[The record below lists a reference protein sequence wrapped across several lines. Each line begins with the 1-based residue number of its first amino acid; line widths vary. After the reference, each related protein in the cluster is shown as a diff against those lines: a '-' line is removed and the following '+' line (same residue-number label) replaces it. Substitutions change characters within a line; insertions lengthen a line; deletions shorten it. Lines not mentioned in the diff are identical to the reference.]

1 MSAARRR
8 WLWWLVLILGLAF
21 ALRAFRL
28 DAVPLRGDE
37 GFTVRYWA
45 ADPRNLVHDVRR
57 QEPHPV
63 GTFVAFWAWKQTAGD
78 TELAMRYLPLLG
90 NLIGVA
96 AMAGLGRRLLH
107 SERAGLIAAALWA
120 INPHLIWHAQDVR
133 NYAIWAGLSALALW
147 LFVRAADRNRPRD
160 WLLYAAAETLALY
173 TFFLEAFFVA
183 GQALYLLLARRD
195 RRVLRAAV
203 AAWALVGILLIPLFV
218 QVYFFTQT
226 GYRGAVGDADPVAL
240 LTEFLPTLLI
250 GDVPPA
256 PWDAALPL
264 AWIALVAVAWTLRKP
279 PRPRVGAWLALSV
292 LIPAGLLL
300 IAAGRMSV
308 FHPRYILAATPALIL
323 LTTWALLPLFE
334 RRDARPAQ
342 TAIAVALLG
351 LPLLSAV
358 VLVPYYRGDDPK
370 APDWPGL
377 VAFLKARTLPGDLV
391 VLPAPDPAFGYYY
404 DKPADEISLDPDT
417 DFEAK
422 LRPEVNFRAGIWAIG
437 APQDVRDWL
446 AGQMQPIGE
455 QWTGAFRVDQYR
467 RWEVRP
473 SEIAHESG
481 ARFGDFARLAGYT
494 LQGPDPDNPSL
505 TVLLY
510 WEPLRQTDTDYV
522 VFVHL
527 AGPGASDTDAG
538 PLVDQDDH
546 RPRDGFASTLSWE
559 PGTLVR
565 DAYHLLDTPADLAP
579 GMYRLLI
586 GFYDPDDPGAR
597 VPVTDAS
604 GAPLGDA
611 LALPAFEWRGSSD

>member
-308 FHPRYILAATPALIL
+308 FHPRYILAATPALPFDGPRCL
-323 LTTWALLPLFE
+323 ASGGKCAAPA
-334 RRDARPAQ
+334 RDGR
-342 TAIAVALLG
+342 V
-351 LPLLSAV
+351 
-358 VLVPYYRGDDPK
+358 DDIQRWIRE
-370 APDWPGL
+370 AAEGFAGVRIIDMN
-377 VAFLKARTLPGDLV
+377 DLV
-391 VLPAPDPAFGYYY
+391 CPGGECRAEREGRVVYRDSQHLTATFVA
-404 DKPADEISLDPDT
+404 SL
-417 DFEAK
+417 
-422 LRPEVNFRAGIWAIG
+422 
-437 APQDVRDWL
+437 
-446 AGQMQPIGE
+446 
-455 QWTGAFRVDQYR
+455 
-467 RWEVRP
+467 
-473 SEIAHESG
+473 S
-481 ARFGDFARLAGYT
+481 
-494 LQGPDPDNPSL
+494 
-505 TVLLY
+505 
-510 WEPLRQTDTDYV
+510 
-522 VFVHL
+522 
-527 AGPGASDTDAG
+527 
-538 PLVDQDDH
+538 
-546 RPRDGFASTLSWE
+546 
-559 PGTLVR
+559 
-565 DAYHLLDTPADLAP
+565 
-579 GMYRLLI
+579 
-586 GFYDPDDPGAR
+586 
-597 VPVTDAS
+597 
-604 GAPLGDA
+604 DA
-611 LALPAFEWRGSSD
+611 LASRLDLPRGGRDGVPPLVQAE

>member
-1 MSAARRR
+1 MSSARSR

-292 LIPAGLLL
+292 LIPSGLLL

-342 TAIAVALLG
+342 TAITVALLG
-351 LPLLSAV
+351 LPLLGAV

-377 VAFLKARTLPGDLV
+377 VAFLRRVRSLAIWSCCPRPIRRSATTTTNPPTRSAWIRTLTSRRNFALRSTSAPGSGRS
-391 VLPAPDPAFGYYY
+391 ARRRTC
-404 DKPADEISLDPDT
+404 EIGWPGRCS
-417 DFEAK
+417 
-422 LRPEVNFRAGIWAIG
+422 R
-437 APQDVRDWL
+437 
-446 AGQMQPIGE
+446 
-455 QWTGAFRVDQYR
+455 
-467 RWEVRP
+467 
-473 SEIAHESG
+473 SG
-481 ARFGDFARLAGYT
+481 NNGPARFAWTSIAAGRFAPRRSRTKAARSSATSRGWWDIRSR
-494 LQGPDPDNPSL
+494 GPIR
-505 TVLLY
+505 TI
-510 WEPLRQTDTDYV
+510 LR
-522 VFVHL
+522 
-527 AGPGASDTDAG
+527 
-538 PLVDQDDH
+538 
-546 RPRDGFASTLSWE
+546 
-559 PGTLVR
+559 
-565 DAYHLLDTPADLAP
+565 
-579 GMYRLLI
+579 
-586 GFYDPDDPGAR
+586 
-597 VPVTDAS
+597 
-604 GAPLGDA
+604 
-611 LALPAFEWRGSSD
+611 